1 MSIDLHKRIID
12 LSKKAAFAANK
23 HDLEGERAQVVLVL
37 DISASMNALY
47 KSGIVQRIIER
58 ILGLALTFDDN
69 GQVDILLFGTHA
81 YQLPPVTLDEI
92 DGYVER
98 VILAQYKIREATNY
112 APPLR
117 LIRDQYP
124 APQPASVF
132 VIFLTDGGNADKP
145 ASADVIRELCQ
156 QPVFVQFVGVG
167 KEDFPFLHKLDEL
180 PGRPIDNTGFMH
192 VNDIDTIKDAELYD
206 RLLDEFPQWLT
217 KAREQGVLYN
227 PLGDGFRWPS
237 PF

>member
-1 MSIDLHKRIID
+1 MAIDLQKRIVD
-12 LSKKAAFAANK
+12 LSKKAAFSANK
-23 HDLEGERAQVVLVL
+23 HGIEGQRAQVVLVL

-47 KSGIVQRIIER
+47 KSGVVQRVIER
-58 ILGLALTFDDN
+58 ILGLALTFDDD
-69 GQVDILLFGTHA
+69 GQIDLLLFGTNA

-117 LIRDQYP
+117 LLRDKYP
-124 APQPASVF
+124 TPQPAPVF

-145 ASADVIRELCQ
+145 ASADVMRELSA
-156 QPVFVQFVGVG
+156 QPVFIQFVGIG

-180 PGRPIDNTGFMH
+180 PGRLIDNAGFMH
-192 VNDIDTIKDAELYD
+192 VNDIDSIKDAELYD
-206 RLLDEFPQWLT
+206 RLLNEFPQWLT
-217 KAREQGVLYN
+217 KAREQGVL
-227 PLGDGFRWPS
+227 
-237 PF
+237 

>member
-1 MSIDLHKRIID
+1 MSVDLHKRIVD
-12 LSKKAAFAANK
+12 FGQKAAFAANR
-23 HDLEGERAQVVLVL
+23 HDIEGQRAQVALVL

-47 KSGIVQRIIER
+47 QSGAIQRVIER
-58 ILGLALTFDDN
+58 ILGLAVTFDDD
-69 GQVDILLFGTHA
+69 GRIDLLLFGTHA

-117 LIRDQYP
+117 LLSNKYRT
-124 APQPASVF
+124 PQPAPLF

-145 ASADVIRELCQ
+145 ASAEAIRELSS
-156 QPVFVQFVGVG
+156 QPVFVQFVGIG

-180 PGRPIDNTGFMH
+180 PGRMIDNAGFMR
-192 VNDIDTIKDAELYD
+192 VNDIDAIKDLELYD
-206 RLLDEFPQWLT
+206 RLLNEFPRWLVE
-217 KAREQGVLYN
+217 ARERGL
-227 PLGDGFRWPS
+227 LAG
-237 PF
+237 